1 MPRYCDPQLQ
11 VGENYSYLFN
21 LRLKISQYLVS
32 NPTNTSNSDQL
43 EVVDRGSEKQF
54 QVGENLDMTNV

>member
-21 LRLKISQYLVS
+21 LRLKTSQYLVS

-43 EVVDRGSEKQF
+43 EVVDQGSEKQF